1 MTNEERYQRAFA
13 PLHASAKFMEVK
25 TMNKP
30 RKRYIPRAAVV
41 CAAVVLV
48 LALAAKAIILT
59 SPNNP
64 TGCIYTKEN
73 LDQIHAVLRDKPI
86 FVLCDDVYRTLTY
99 TDGQGQT
106 RERGGGGIVMEAD
119 GSERPLTEAEIV
131 EQLNAPEVEYGADGS
146 VTVWWRGQ
154 KLDITDK
161 FQGKVCYVKLTGGR
175 ETVYLTVKYQGGYG
189 WSNEDYPDPNDF
201 YAE

>member
-13 PLHASAKFMEVK
+13 PLHASAKFMEVNS
-25 TMNKP
+25 MNRT

-41 CAAVVLV
+41 CAAVALV
-48 LALAAKAIILT
+48 LALAATAYAADLGGIQRTIQVWLHGDLT
-59 SPNNP
+59 NA
-64 TGCIYTKEN
+64 T
-73 LDQIHAVLRDKPI
+73 LDIQGDE
-86 FVLCDDVYRTLTY
+86 YTLTY

-161 FQGKVCYVKLTGGR
+161 FQSKVCYVKLTGGG